1 MDGVQELGIRAR
13 IGDWHTTGAVLM
25 NHLREF
31 FTFSA
36 KEWRYYKLS
45 VPPMLVFI
53 AVMTASALT
62 VKHFRDDWSFA
73 VLAVVA
79 LLPVLPIG
87 WFFKV
92 YLDFF
97 QACDE
102 WEKLVEVYGIAI
114 GVLLVGMVYFALG
127 LLGLMK
133 LVELDG
139 TLIAYFMLP
148 AVSFAY
154 VLGKVIGRWR
164 HG

>member
-1 MDGVQELGIRAR
+1 MDGAQTLGIRAR
-13 IGDWHTTGAVLM
+13 IGDWQTTGAVLM
-25 NHLREF
+25 NHLREL

-36 KEWRYYKLS
+36 KERRYYKLS
-45 VPPMLVFI
+45 MPPMVVFI
-53 AVMTASALT
+53 AVMTGSALT
-62 VKHFRDDWSFA
+62 VKHFRDDWSFV
-73 VLAVVA
+73 VLASIA
-79 LLPVLPIG
+79 LLPTLPIG

-102 WEKLVEVYGIAI
+102 WERLIEIYGICI

-127 LLGLMK
+127 LLGVMQ
-133 LVELDG
+133 LVVLDG
-139 TLIAYFMLP
+139 TLLAYFMLP

-154 VLGKVIGRWR
+154 VLGKMVGRWR